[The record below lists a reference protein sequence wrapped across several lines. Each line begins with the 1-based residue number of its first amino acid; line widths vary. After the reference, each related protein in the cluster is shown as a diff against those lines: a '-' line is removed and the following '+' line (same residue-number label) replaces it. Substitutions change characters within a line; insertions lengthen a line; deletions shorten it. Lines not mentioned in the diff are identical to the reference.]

1 MYVQALIS
9 EFIFHLYL
17 ERFKGIFFS
26 EPDSS
31 ACGDK
36 SVNVRNE
43 QKYTMNLNMCE
54 KQIKSIK

>member
-1 MYVQALIS
+1 MYVQALVS

-17 ERFKGIFFS
+17 ERFKGVFFKGIFIS

-36 SVNVRNE
+36 S
-43 QKYTMNLNMCE
+43 
-54 KQIKSIK
+54 